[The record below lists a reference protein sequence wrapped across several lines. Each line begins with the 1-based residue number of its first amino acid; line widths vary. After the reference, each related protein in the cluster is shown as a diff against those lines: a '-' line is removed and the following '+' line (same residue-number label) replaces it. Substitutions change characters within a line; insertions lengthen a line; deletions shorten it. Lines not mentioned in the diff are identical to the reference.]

1 MEHISM
7 DQILGQA
14 RAQEKPEK
22 ARRFRLRLRLNHI
35 LFLAVVVLPVLLV
48 SAYMYLL
55 ATDRYESIAS
65 TNITEEKSSTASI
78 DLSMLG
84 LSNTAADSDALILK
98 QFIES
103 KDMLVYLDE
112 KIRLREHVTSSDID
126 FYSRMSSDASL
137 EDFQEYYSWLIYMMY
152 ETDSK
157 LLKFSVQAFD
167 PQYAQQMLKV
177 MVARSQA
184 FMDDLNVRVTREQ
197 LQFFN
202 GEISSSEARLKA
214 AKEELISFQRKNR
227 LLTTESE
234 GQAILSTIYG
244 MEQSVIQKQ
253 SDLNARLE
261 VLDKSA
267 PQLQT
272 LQLEIKSLQN
282 QIAQAKDRLAGS
294 SVNSVTELDSKFR
307 EIQLNLEF
315 VTNIYKS
322 NLNALEQARL
332 EAARRLKFLVVV
344 TEPSLPQTSEY
355 PRRGYAVITAALV
368 CLVLFAVASL
378 SASII
383 REHS

>member
-7 DQILGQA
+7 DQILGHA
-14 RAQEKPEK
+14 RAQEKPRKE
-22 ARRFRLRLRLNHI
+22 RRLRLRLRLNHI
-35 LFLAVVVLPVLLV
+35 LFVAIVVAPLLLL
-48 SAYMYLL
+48 SAYMYLI
-55 ATDRYESIAS
+55 ASDRYESFAS
-65 TNITEEKSSTASI
+65 TTITEEKTSSASI

-137 EDFQEYYSWLIYMMY
+137 ESFHDYYNWIIYVTY

-157 LLKFSVQAFD
+157 LLKISVQGFD
-167 PQYAQQMLKV
+167 PHYAQGMLKV
-177 MVARSQA
+177 IVARSQA
-184 FMDDLNVRVTREQ
+184 FMDEINDRVTREQ
-197 LQFFN
+197 MQFFDK
-202 GEISSSEARLKA
+202 EIATSEARLKA
-214 AKEELISFQRKNR
+214 AKQDLISFQRENR

-234 GQAILSTIYG
+234 GQAILATIQS
-244 MEQSVIQKQ
+244 MEQSLAQKQ
-253 SDLNARLE
+253 SDLSARLE

-272 LQLEIKSLQN
+272 LTLEIRALHH
-282 QIAQAKDRLAGS
+282 QIEEAKNRLAGS
-294 SVNSVTELDSKFR
+294 SDNSVTELDSKFR
-307 EIQLNLEF
+307 DIQLNLEF

-344 TEPSLPQTSEY
+344 NEPSLPQTSEY
-355 PRRGYAVITAALV
+355 PQRGYAVITAALV
-368 CLVLFAVASL
+368 LLVVFAVASL